1 MGTAQTWG
9 AVTGDTGTYKFVFLQ
24 PGDYSIRAE
33 LAGFQ
38 PVLRRDIV
46 VRVNETV
53 AVDITLSPSEIQ
65 EVVEV
70 LGTPPALQTESGEIG
85 DVVDHETIVNLPL
98 NGRNF
103 IQLVELQPG
112 AVSTHK
118 LPGGGISFHSS
129 IFGGNFSVHGAPAEG
144 TVFLLGR
151 DRHEGTRS
159 TPALDS
165 A

>member
-1 MGTAQTWG
+1 M
-9 AVTGDTGTYKFVFLQ
+9 
-24 PGDYSIRAE
+24 
-33 LAGFQ
+33 
-38 PVLRRDIV
+38 LRRDIV

-85 DVVDHETIVNLPL
+85 DVVDHDTIVNLPL

-112 AVSTHK
+112 AVSAQAPRRGNQ
-118 LPGGGISFHSS
+118 LPQQHFRWQ
-129 IFGGNFSVHGAPAEG
+129 
-144 TVFLLGR
+144 LLGAW
-151 DRHEGTRS
+151 G
-159 TPALDS
+159 AG
-165 A
+165 